1 MDMRKWFKE
10 AQYGMM
16 VHWGLYSLLAGE
28 YKDRYSGVYAEWIQ
42 ANLAIPNAEYGKLA
56 KAFNP
61 VFFDAEE
68 WVKLAKDCGMKYF
81 VVTSKHHDGFAMFH
95 SKVDKYNVVDATP
108 FRRDVIGEIA
118 EACYKY
124 GLKMGLYYS
133 QDLDWHHPDGG
144 GYLSNHIPSQGVT
157 WDNSWDFPDAAN
169 KNFDRCFNEKIY
181 PQVEEILRNYGE
193 LCLIWFDMPMT
204 LKEHQSRALFDA
216 IKKYQPDC
224 LINSRLGNGAYDY
237 VSLGDN
243 EIPDSMPENT
253 EFDPALM
260 NGIDGFKPSPYGL
273 YETAATINRTWGF
286 SAHDQNW
293 KSPEIIAA
301 NRKKLNGMGINYL
314 LNVGPDGLGRIPLAS
329 QKVLRE
335 AAKLYE
341 K

>member
-1 MDMRKWFKE
+1 MKRIRLGEPEKIVPSAFCDNFNYSETSISYPLSRITAKDTPRGFLVEFPIEDDAHIYGFGLQLKQFDHRGRKLKLSVNADPVSNNGDSHAPVPFFATNKG
-10 AQYGMM
+10 YGMYFDTARYIE
-16 VHWGLYSLLAGE
+16 VYCGYTKKTLAQE
-28 YKDRYSGVYAEWIQ
+28 K
-42 ANLAIPNAEYGKLA
+42 
-56 KAFNP
+56 
-61 VFFDAEE
+61 AEE
-68 WVKLAKDCGMKYF
+68 TSDVK
-81 VVTSKHHDGFAMFH
+81 TSTDELYAM
-95 SKVDKYNVVDATP
+95 V
-108 FRRDVIGEIA
+108 
-118 EACYKY
+118 
-124 GLKMGLYYS
+124 
-133 QDLDWHHPDGG
+133 
-144 GYLSNHIPSQGVT
+144 
-157 WDNSWDFPDAAN
+157 
-169 KNFDRCFNEKIY
+169 
-181 PQVEEILRNYGE
+181 
-193 LCLIWFDMPMT
+193 
-204 LKEHQSRALFDA
+204 
-216 IKKYQPDC
+216 KKYQPDC

-335 AAKLYE
+335 AAKL
-341 K
+341 